1 MLGRRLAARAK
12 WRRTE
17 RLSLILDGTVWRR
30 AWPARAYLCDLTSC
44 YSISPGR
51 DFPCP
56 IDMGEPIKKLT
67 IEGFKSIRKVE
78 DFELRS
84 LNVMIGANGAGKSNF
99 VGFFR
104 LLRELIE
111 QRLQL
116 TVTTEGGAD
125 ALLYLGPRVTQQL
138 VAKVYFG
145 NNGYEFAL
153 RPTVDNR
160 LVFAD
165 EAAFFRGQF
174 GPIRSSLGSG
184 HTEARLKDRKDDPGI
199 SARHGV
205 PYYVFDAVSSWVVYH
220 FHDTSATAGVR
231 RQGPIND
238 NESLR
243 PNAEN
248 LAAYLYRI
256 QSTHPHTYEKIRDV
270 VRLAAPFF
278 DDFKLRPVPTKPELI
293 QLEWLQKDSDYPFRA
308 SQLSDGTL
316 RFMCMATA
324 LLQPSLP
331 ATVLFDE
338 PELGLHP
345 YALTLLANLFQ
356 QAARSYGPYVSKQVI
371 VSTQSAPL
379 LNEFAPEDVIIVE
392 RSHGESTF
400 RRLESANLSEW
411 LQEYALGELW
421 QKNVLGGRPQNEDSP
436 EPSKVGGGSNGERE
450 ES

>member
-1 MLGRRLAARAK
+1 
-12 WRRTE
+12 
-17 RLSLILDGTVWRR
+17 
-30 AWPARAYLCDLTSC
+30 
-44 YSISPGR
+44 
-51 DFPCP
+51 
-56 IDMGEPIKKLT
+56 MGESIKKLS
-67 IEGFKSIRKVE
+67 IEGFKSIRKLE

-116 TVTTEGGAD
+116 ALVMEGGAD
-125 ALLYLGPRVTQQL
+125 ACLFMGPRVTEQL
-138 VAKVYFG
+138 TAKFFFG
-145 NNGYEFAL
+145 NNGYQFSL
-153 RPTVDNR
+153 KPTVDNR

-165 EAAFFRGQF
+165 ETTLFKGNYGLIQNF
-174 GPIRSSLGSG
+174 LGSG
-184 HTEARLKDRKDDPGI
+184 QTESKLKDVKDEPGFT
-199 SARHGV
+199 AKHGV
-205 PYYVFDAVSSWVVYH
+205 PYYVYNAVSSWVVYH

-231 RQGPIND
+231 RQGPINN

-243 PNAEN
+243 PDAEN
-248 LAAYLYRI
+248 LAAFLYRI
-256 QSTHPHTYEKIRDV
+256 RETFPDTYQRIRDV

-278 DDFKLRPVPTKPELI
+278 DDFKLRPVPTNPELI
-293 QLEWLQKDSDYPFRA
+293 QLEWLQRDSDYPFRA

-316 RFMCMATA
+316 RFICLATA

-356 QAARSYGPYVSKQVI
+356 QAAKEYGTYISKQVI

-379 LNEFAPEDVIIVE
+379 LSEFVPEDVIIVE
-392 RSHGESTF
+392 RAQGQSTF
-400 RRLESANLSEW
+400 RRLESAHLSEW
-411 LQEYALGELW
+411 LQDYTLGDLW
-421 QKNVLGGRPQNEDSP
+421 QKNVLGGRPNNENAP
-436 EPSKVGGGSNGERE
+436 ESSNVGGTPNGEFQK
-450 ES
+450 S